1 VSNIVKAAASVAAA
15 KLESSL
21 PRRWTHVHAVA
32 AKADSLR
39 RATNNPETLVA
50 AAWLHDVGYAPN
62 IVDTGLHAL
71 DGARWLL
78 REGWGDEIAG
88 LVANHSCALYEAQ
101 ERGLGEVL
109 AQEFPRQR
117 SATADALWFADMTT
131 GPDGQDMTIQ
141 ERLDEIRARYGADDV
156 VTRFWRRAEPEL
168 LEAVQRTERRLARQP
183 M

>member
-1 VSNIVKAAASVAAA
+1 MTTASDIATA
-15 KLESSL
+15 KLASSL
-21 PRRWTHVHAVA
+21 PRRWAHVRAVA
-32 AKADSLR
+32 AKADRVS
-39 RATNNPETLVA
+39 RATRDPETLQA
-50 AAWLHDVGYAPN
+50 AAWLHDVGYAPD
-62 IVDTGLHAL
+62 IVDTGLHSL

-109 AQEFPRQR
+109 AHEFPRQR

-131 GPDGQDMTIQ
+131 GPDGQDLTVQ
-141 ERLDEIRARYGADDV
+141 ERLDEIRTRYGPNDV

-168 LEAVQRTERRLARQP
+168 LEAVQRTEHRLARQP

>member
-1 VSNIVKAAASVAAA
+1 MSDIVTAASEVAAT
-15 KLESSL
+15 KLASSL
-21 PRRWTHVHAVA
+21 PRRWVHVRAVA
-32 AKADSLR
+32 AKADRVR
-39 RATNNPETLVA
+39 RATRSPETLVA
-50 AAWLHDVGYAPN
+50 AAWLHDVGYAPD
-62 IVDTGLHAL
+62 IADTGLHSL

-78 REGWGDEIAG
+78 RGGWDYEIAG

-101 ERGLGEVL
+101 ERGLGDVL

-117 SATADALWFADMTT
+117 SAAADALWFADMTT
-131 GPDGQDMTIQ
+131 GPDGQDLTVQ
-141 ERLDEIRARYGADDV
+141 ERLDEIRRRYGPDDV